1 MTLSPRD
8 RKLLGLWAVVMLAGG
23 IYYFSSS
30 GDATPGVAATVN
42 SIPLAERRLARMR
55 QLASLAPGR
64 ARLLEQ
70 AQAELA
76 SREKAILQ
84 ADTAAQAQA
93 MLLERMQ
100 KLARTEKIDL
110 RTKELGQTRPL
121 EDAYGV
127 VTVSVGFES
136 TIDATLNLLT
146 QITRQPELISTEQL
160 RINAANAKQK
170 TVQVRLT
177 VSAVVPRRLVP
188 EKKGL
193 ATF

>member
-1 MTLSPRD
+1 MNLSPRD
-8 RKLLGLWAVVMLAGG
+8 RKLLGLWVVVMLAGG
-23 IYYFSSS
+23 IYYFSGRDNAAS
-30 GDATPGVAATVN
+30 GVAATVN

-55 QLASLAPGR
+55 QLASQAPGR
-64 ARLLEQ
+64 QHLVEQ
-70 AQAELA
+70 AQAALA

-100 KLARTEKIDL
+100 KLARAEKIDL

-136 TIDATLNLLT
+136 TIDALLNLLA
-146 QITRQPELISTEQL
+146 QITQQPELIATEQL
-160 RINAANAKQK
+160 RINAANARQK
-170 TVQVRLT
+170 TVQARLT

-193 ATF
+193 AAF